1 MAQKDQDCEEV
12 RSCDRE
18 SCEGC
23 PSRGKEVPHG
33 PQKFPQNPNSHVKH
47 VISVVSGKGGVGK
60 SFVTASLA
68 NALAKA
74 GHKVGILDADIT
86 GPSIPKMYGLTA
98 DQTRAVDEHTL
109 LPVSAA
115 NGVKVMSLNLIIQ
128 DPEQAVIWR
137 GPILG
142 QVIQQFWSDVAWGEL
157 DYLLVD
163 MPPGTGDVPLTVF
176 QSLPVDGIYIV
187 TSPQDLVRMIV
198 AKAWNMA
205 QMMKIPVLGIIENY
219 SYLKCPDCG
228 RIIHVFG
235 ESHVDEVSCSTGLA
249 VCGRIPINP
258 DYAQLADEG
267 RFAEMD
273 VDFLDGALKKVES
286 TLTV

>member
-1 MAQKDQDCEEV
+1 MAQKDQDCQEV
-12 RSCDRE
+12 STCSRE

-23 PSRGKEVPHG
+23 PSRGKEAPRG
-33 PQKFPQNPNSHVKH
+33 PQKFPQNPGSHVKH
-47 VISVVSGKGGVGK
+47 VIGVGK

-109 LPVSAA
+109 LPVDAA

-176 QSLPVDGIYIV
+176 QSLPVDGIFIV

-228 RIIHVFG
+228 RIINVFG

-258 DYAQLADEG
+258 DYAKIADEG
-267 RFAEMD
+267 RFADMN
-273 VDFLDGALKKVES
+273 VDYLEDAVSRINEKLSV
-286 TLTV
+286 

>member
-1 MAQKDQDCEEV
+1 MI
-12 RSCDRE
+12 
-18 SCEGC
+18 G
-23 PSRGKEVPHG
+23 
-33 PQKFPQNPNSHVKH
+33 
-47 VISVVSGKGGVGK
+47 VVSGKGGVGK

-74 GHKVGILDADIT
+74 GHRVGILDADIT

-109 LPVSAA
+109 LPVTTA
-115 NGVKVMSLNLIIQ
+115 NGIKVMSLNLIIQ

-142 QVIQQFWSDVAWGEL
+142 QVIQQFWSDVAWGQL

-176 QSLPVDGIYIV
+176 QSLPVDGIFIV

-205 QMMKIPVLGIIENY
+205 QMMKIPVLGMIENY

-228 RIIHVFG
+228 KIIKVFG
-235 ESHVDEVSCSTGLA
+235 ESHIDEVSKSTGLE
-249 VCGRIPINP
+249 VCGNIPINP

-267 RFAEMD
+267 RFAEMN
-273 VDFLDGALKKVES
+273 VDFLDKALGKVER